1 MRFFISAALACF
13 VAIGSLAGPVSAA
26 APATIAQTSPAPSI
40 TGTVANARGTGLANA
55 TVTATGP
62 VNITVQTDARGHFAI
77 AAPPGF
83 YTIVVTH
90 GGYQTSST
98 EIAVTAGTASN
109 VSVSLTETTLSTLS
123 TIGRTSTT
131 SSGNAAR
138 FNISSSAQATV
149 TASTIQNLDVPAI
162 TNVLTELPGVQVVES
177 ATNVNNN
184 FVIHGLGN
192 ETKVTLDGHPVSSGV
207 SGTYTTDYTG
217 AGILGGAD
225 VLYGA
230 GLNGP
235 TAGQSA
241 VGTINLRTPDF
252 TPQDSGMIKLGHDSY
267 DGNLYTFLI
276 DRNFLDNKLQ
286 IILGKSFD
294 GYRGPSYDH
303 NEDVIDSTLN
313 TSTLIPQTHNYTA
326 ATLANNDT
334 TQGLFDASN
343 TYVLNDDLAKVR
355 YSLSSATSITAEYIG
370 FYGQFDPQGGAYA
383 QYIGSEVIPE
393 CTNKVGSVYVGGSGA
408 KCTVTSIYNAPA
420 TQSQIGTTQPIYTF
434 YPGSAVRFSQPSLN
448 LDFRT
453 TYKNDTILFRPYTAD
468 ITRNIDGT
476 GESGVPGNDGGW
488 FQVTNNANCQVA
500 FQAATAAN
508 GGAVGPCFPA
518 GAGNNVLPY
527 VNNPAVPHSYG
538 TTTTPYN
545 CTVATPCYTTKTVEN
560 NGGYYGYGTPY
571 STNEYDHLTGYTFS
585 YIHPVGA
592 NTYSFNVDHFLD
604 DTIQILNDT
613 TPLEP
618 GCSYVVSGG
627 PNPPAGTIGNQ
638 PNCLLNS
645 TNGTS
650 ATAILPST
658 DIGTPDTQI
667 YQTDISLTGQF
678 QLTPKLEFDW
688 GNYLTTYKTNV
699 TYENPAI
706 VAAFLK
712 AYPVGSYPSASAY
725 LNETPLDPVSELI
738 TKSHYDPHFGLEFR
752 PDRNLAVRLTGGS
765 SVVVP
770 YSTLISGYTTINEG
784 ASGTT
789 ITQKNPF
796 LEPEE
801 VVAYDLGT
809 DYRLRGGTV
818 FSADTWF
825 DTVHNPWL
833 SLTQQLSSYPG
844 IIENAGQLYE
854 STTLNGPERFSK
866 GIQFAL
872 TDKPPLGWGYYAM
885 LTIQKVYY
893 EGLPTSYYD
902 STTPQTTLNGLE
914 ANGTPYA
921 RGYASVQYGFKRDGL
936 LRLGVD
942 YEGNDN
948 EYNFPAFYIFDMTA
962 HMNVGEGFMLQ
973 LSGQN
978 IFNRNFGNDLVRAIE
993 YQGQT
998 QVGYSAID
1006 GYGHGAY
1013 LGLIEPPFQTFTLSI
1028 SHKL

>member
-1 MRFFISAALACF
+1 LRYALSVAAAFVLAFSSLVGPASAATN
-13 VAIGSLAGPVSAA
+13 
-26 APATIAQTSPAPSI
+26 ATLIAQTSAASTI
-40 TGTVANARGTGLANA
+40 TGTVANTRGTGLNDA

-62 VNITVQTDARGHFAI
+62 ATVTVHTDGSGHFTITV
-77 AAPPGF
+77 PPGF
-83 YTIVVTH
+83 YTVVVDH

-98 EIAVTAGTASN
+98 ELAVTAGTTTTAN
-109 VSVSLTETTLSTLS
+109 VTLQETTLSTLT
-123 TIGRTSTT
+123 TIGRTSVSASNAGGRFNVT
-131 SSGNAAR
+131 SSAA
-138 FNISSSAQATV
+138 STV
-149 TASTIQNLDVPAI
+149 TMQDFQEHDSPAI
-162 TNVLTELPGVQVVES
+162 TNVINDMPGINASES

-184 FVIHGLGN
+184 FLIHGLGN

-207 SGTYTTDYTG
+207 SGTYTADYTG
-217 AGILGGAD
+217 SGLIGGVD

-241 VGTINLRTPDF
+241 VGTINFRTPDF
-252 TPQDSGMIKLGHDSY
+252 TPQDSGFFKAGHDSY
-267 DGNLYTFLI
+267 DGNLYTLLI
-276 DRNFLDNKLQ
+276 DRNFLDGRLSV
-286 IILGKSFD
+286 ILGRSFD

-313 TSTLIPQTHNYTA
+313 TTALIPQTFNYTVPNL
-326 ATLANNDT
+326 TNDT
-334 TQGLFDASN
+334 IEGLDDMSN
-343 TYVLNDDLAKVR
+343 TYVLSDDLAKVR
-355 YSLSSATSITAEYIG
+355 YAFSSATSITAEYIG
-370 FYGQFDPQGGAYA
+370 FYGDFEPQGGAYG
-383 QYIGSEVIPE
+383 QYIGPLLVPE
-393 CTNKVGSVYVGGSGA
+393 CVNKVGSKYVAGSGA
-408 KCTVTSIYNAPA
+408 ACTDLSIYNAPA
-420 TQSQIGTTQPIYTF
+420 TQNQIGTTQQLYTF

-453 TYKNDTILFRPYTAD
+453 TFHNDTILFRPYTAD

-488 FQVTNNANCQVA
+488 YEVTNPANCQVG
-500 FQAATAAN
+500 FAAASAAN

-518 GAGNNVLPY
+518 GAGDGTLPY
-527 VNNPAVPHSYG
+527 VNNPGVPHSFG
-538 TTTTPYN
+538 TTTTPYA
-545 CTVATPCYTTKTVEN
+545 CSVAAPCYTTKTVEN

-571 STNEYDHLTGYTFS
+571 STNEYDHLNGYTFS
-585 YIHPVGA
+585 YIHPDGA

-699 TYENPAI
+699 TYENPSVI
-706 VAAFLK
+706 AAFFA
-712 AYPVGSYPSASAY
+712 AYPPGSSANAGSYV
-725 LNETPLDPVSELI
+725 NETPLVPYSQLI
-738 TKSHYDPHFGLEFR
+738 TKSHYDPHFGFVFR
-752 PDRNLAVRLTGGS
+752 PEHDWAIRATGGS

-809 DYRLRGGTV
+809 DYRLPTGAV
-818 FSADTWF
+818 FSGDLWD

-833 SLTQQLSSYPG
+833 SLTQALASYPG

-854 STTLNGPERFSK
+854 STTLNGPERISR
-866 GIQFAL
+866 GVQGAL
-872 TDKPPLGWGYYAM
+872 TYHPALGLGYYAN
-885 LTIQKVYY
+885 LTLQNVYY
-893 EGLPTSYYD
+893 EGLPASYYHT
-902 STTPQTTLNGLE
+902 TTPQTSINGLE
-914 ANGTPYA
+914 ANGVPYA
-921 RGYASVQYGFKRDGL
+921 RAYASVQYGFPRGGL
-936 LRLGVD
+936 VRLGVD

-948 EYNFPAFYIFDMTA
+948 EYNYPAFYVFDMTA
-962 HMNVGEGFMLQ
+962 RANIGAGFTLQ

-993 YQGQT
+993 YQGQV
-998 QVGYSAID
+998 QVGYSSID
-1006 GYGHGAY
+1006 GFGQGSH
-1013 LGLIEPPFQTFTLSI
+1013 LGIIEPPFQTFTLSV
-1028 SHKL
+1028 SHPL